1 MFGLARILSEECG
14 LAFFSGSP
22 GPMEL
27 IVIFLVVLVLF
38 GPRRLPEI
46 AKMIGKM
53 LHELRRA
60 SEDFKDQVMS
70 IETESQETEVTVS
83 PTDGVMEDVFQ
94 DNEDDLP
101 ADDGILDEE
110 PSPAD
115 AYGLVDDEGPAEG
128 GGLDAKDETSDKT
141 SEERNDLAG

>member
-1 MFGLARILSEECG
+1 MFGLARILPEECG

-46 AKMIGKM
+46 ARMIGKM

-70 IETESQETEVTVS
+70 IEAESQETEVTVP
-83 PTDGVMEDVFQ
+83 PTADLMEDVFQ

-101 ADDGILDEE
+101 LEDDIPAEA

-115 AYGLVDDEGPAEG
+115 AYGLVDDDSSGEG
-128 GGLDAKDETSDKT
+128 GGLDAEDKT
-141 SEERNDLAG
+141 TEERNDLAG